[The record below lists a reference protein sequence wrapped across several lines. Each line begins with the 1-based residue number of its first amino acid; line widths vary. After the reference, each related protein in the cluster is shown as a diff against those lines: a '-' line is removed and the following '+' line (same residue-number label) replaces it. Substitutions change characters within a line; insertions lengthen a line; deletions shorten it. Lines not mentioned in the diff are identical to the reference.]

1 MIAISPGFSR
11 LVMFFVLR
19 STRATATMP
28 GGSALLPGHG
38 SGILTDGTFVK
49 SILPKAVIANGLR

>member
-11 LVMFFVLR
+11 LVMFFVLW

-28 GGSALLPGHG
+28 GVSH
-38 SGILTDGTFVK
+38 GTFVE
-49 SILPKAVIANGLR
+49 SILPRAVTANGLPGL